1 MDNLLL
7 FTPSRMAHTAKFE
20 DLLIVLFKNSFKIS
34 LEKCQFIQDKNT
46 VHGKHYIYKGQKSLH
61 YTIKQ

>member
-1 MDNLLL
+1 M
-7 FTPSRMAHTAKFE
+7 P
-20 DLLIVLFKNSFKIS
+20 I
-34 LEKCQFIQDKNT
+34 IQDKNT